1 MFLVHKSSGT
11 VVTSFFK
18 MFLYFCCTEE
28 PPFTAFVGNLPHNVV
43 QGDVESIFKDS
54 VGYDTAILEVFVIKV
69 GIKNSKNVER
79 CIPFVNGN
87 WQVSFSSML

>member
-1 MFLVHKSSGT
+1 MKSSGT

-18 MFLYFCCTEE
+18 MFLYFYCAEE

-54 VGYDTAILEVFVIKV
+54 VRREIITVRGQSYVLRLPKY
-69 GIKNSKNVER
+69 
-79 CIPFVNGN
+79 
-87 WQVSFSSML
+87 